1 MGTKNLCKVVL
12 AVWIVFAGCDTI
24 RKTDSTN
31 SKPFIAY
38 TDSHIQYEGRIG
50 LKNDA
55 AELYWPGTTLRLNFN
70 GTGIKAL
77 IKDEKGQN
85 FYNIII
91 DGKITQRLKM
101 DTTRKFYTLAE
112 NLSPGTHTLELF
124 KITQYHKE
132 YGRGFTKF
140 YGFQL
145 DNGKILS
152 PPKLKKNK
160 IEFYGNSITCGHA
173 IEDTTG
179 GDSGASKFENN
190 YLSYAALTARHFD
203 AQYSCI
209 AKSGVGLMVSWV
221 KPIMPEIY
229 NLTNPADS
237 STTWDFSKYRPDV
250 VVVNLTQ
257 NDAAIV
263 TRPDHIEFKRR
274 FGSTAPTEEVI
285 ISTYGNFIKSIR
297 KEYPQAKII
306 CVLGSMGATAVGSKW
321 PGYISSAV
329 ANLKDDK
336 IYTHFFPY
344 KNTAGHPRVTE
355 QKVMAESL
363 INFMEAHQFFKN

>member
-1 MGTKNLCKVVL
+1 MRTGNLIKAIL
-12 AVWIVFAGCDTI
+12 SFWIVSFGCNTI
-24 RKTDSTN
+24 RKTDTTENKS
-31 SKPFIAY
+31 FIAY

-85 FYNIII
+85 FYNVLI

-101 DTTRKFYTLAE
+101 DTARKIYTLAE
-112 NLSPGTHTLELF
+112 NLSPGDHTLELF

-132 YGRGFTKF
+132 YGRGFTRF

-145 DNGKILS
+145 TNGKTLS

-190 YLSYAALTARHFD
+190 YLSYAALTARHFN

-209 AKSGVGLMVSWV
+209 AKSGIGLMVSWV
-221 KPIMPEIY
+221 KPIMPEVY

-237 STTWDFSKYRPDV
+237 STIWDFSKYTPDV

-263 TRPDHIEFKRR
+263 TRPEHVEFKRR
-274 FGSTAPTEEVI
+274 FGSTAPTENVI
-285 ISTYGNFIKSIR
+285 ISKYEDFIKKIR
-297 KEYPQAKII
+297 REYPQAKIV

-321 PGYISSAV
+321 PGYIKSAV
-329 ANLKDDK
+329 ANLNDNK

-344 KNTAGHPRVTE
+344 KNTAGHPRVKE
-355 QKVMAESL
+355 HQVMAESL
-363 INFMEAHQFFKN
+363 INFIEEHQLLKN